1 MNQLATEYDSDFH
14 AWIQHHITLLKE
26 GRFGE
31 IDAEHLILELEDMG
45 KSNLRDLESRFII
58 LIAHLLKWQFQP
70 DKRSNSWS
78 SSINE
83 QRVRIARLLRK
94 TPSLKRELY
103 NAIEDALPDTL
114 EIAVDDTTLPP
125 SIFPNKCPYTIEQLL
140 DKTFYPESKD
150 F

>member
-103 NAIEDALPDTL
+103 NAIEDALPDAL